1 MNKIRDE
8 IVYCIWQTIAQ
19 IGSYKTDFIK
29 IRLLN
34 NKLHSLMSLLDDVE
48 ELIKEYNVNW

>member
-1 MNKIRDE
+1 MEKIRDE
-8 IVYCIWQTIAQ
+8 ISYCIWETIAQ
-19 IGSYKTDFIK
+19 IESYKTDFIK

-34 NKLHSLMSLLDDVE
+34 NKLHSLMSLLDDIE